1 MPMKN
6 IRSHFVFNRSQQN
19 GIFLLVM
26 IIIFLQLAYFFYS
39 FSSSDKDHG
48 PQSEEVV
55 RLQEKI
61 DSIRTAGMLGDTI
74 RIYPFNPNFI
84 TDYRGY
90 TLGMSIEEIDR
101 LHVYRAGDKWI
112 NSAEEFQRITGV
124 SDSLLKVISPYF
136 QFPQWVTAGR
146 SKVTKTATVSSLIPA
161 AGKQDIN
168 NATVEELMQVR
179 GIGEVLAGRIVNYRN
194 KIGGFI
200 NDLQLKDIYGLSFE
214 VREQLL
220 RDFTVKEPPS
230 YEIFNINKATV
241 MELSSVPYIDYELAR
256 EIVNYRLLHEKI
268 QSFEE
273 LSKLNS
279 FPSEKIDRIAL
290 YLTLE

>member
-1 MPMKN
+1 MKN

-19 GIFLLVM
+19 GIFLLVV
-26 IIIFLQLAYFFYS
+26 IIIFLQLVYYFYNFTTS
-39 FSSSDKDHG
+39 GGSPG
-48 PQSEEVV
+48 PLDEELV
-55 RLQEKI
+55 RLQQKI
-61 DSIRTAGMLGDTI
+61 DSARMAGAMGDTV

-112 NSAEEFQRITGV
+112 NSAEEFQKITGV

-136 QFPQWVTAGR
+136 QFPEWVTSGRRNSGRNVAVPVTRPSAEKRNLNTAGPED
-146 SKVTKTATVSSLIPA
+146 LI
-161 AGKQDIN
+161 K
-168 NATVEELMQVR
+168 VR
-179 GIGEVLAGRIVNYRN
+179 GIGEVLAGRIVNYRS
-194 KIGGFI
+194 KIGGFVS
-200 NDLQLKDIYGLSFE
+200 DLQLKDIYGLSFE
-214 VREQLL
+214 AREQLL
-220 RDFTVKEPPS
+220 GEFTVKEPPA
-230 YEIFNINKATV
+230 YEIYNINRATV

-268 QSFEE
+268 HTFEE
-273 LSKLNS
+273 LSKINS